1 MSSDVATYRFLA
13 DLEQQATQVQAVAPV
28 LIAAGSSEAYRW
40 GRIDERTQSFQPAGR
55 SGNSAI
61 TESEELMGRRVRN
74 QLINVAQVKR
84 VTEALVDLIV
94 GCGMQT
100 FSDPLD
106 ASVSIAEL
114 KDGKFENELNH
125 ALEADEYYDE
135 WFNDPKRFNTR
146 RKIAGPDF
154 QRLAMKECV
163 TAGSAIILE
172 CFKRNPSGD
181 PELCYQLI
189 EREQLDRSK
198 DRPAGIGQNKIV
210 NGIEFDSD
218 DVEIAFHILDAH
230 PYDDY
235 GLGGAFTKSTRIP
248 AERII
253 HLVLFN
259 RPSDT
264 IGVNWLHAIAQN
276 QFDRDSFFGYEL
288 QTAARA
294 ARMLLVAKFK
304 NVRSGAA
311 GLGLDDG
318 QDTADAYGNMQ
329 LKLGASPHAFAIGT
343 EDSIELIETNR
354 PNSNS
359 KEFINQLDRDTAGGA
374 GLSSFSVT
382 GDYSQSNFTSVR
394 GALLAEDQHIR
405 PLQNWFARDL
415 AIPMRRRHQQL
426 AILGRKLKTVTVA
439 QYMANRRKYERF
451 EAIGAGRELLDP
463 AAESEAALSK
473 LRGCLSTLK
482 LECARRGLHWIRVL
496 RQAAWE
502 NSVAG
507 MFGVLLDFS
516 KGQGST
522 ATTTTRDQAS
532 GSKQGAA

>member
-1 MSSDVATYRFLA
+1 M
-13 DLEQQATQVQAVAPV
+13 
-28 LIAAGSSEAYRW
+28 
-40 GRIDERTQSFQPAGR
+40 
-55 SGNSAI
+55 
-61 TESEELMGRRVRN
+61 
-74 QLINVAQVKR
+74 
-84 VTEALVDLIV
+84 
-94 GCGMQT
+94 
-100 FSDPLD
+100 
-106 ASVSIAEL
+106 
-114 KDGKFENELNH
+114 
-125 ALEADEYYDE
+125 
-135 WFNDPKRFNTR
+135 
-146 RKIAGPDF
+146 
-154 QRLAMKECV
+154 
-163 TAGSAIILE
+163 
-172 CFKRNPSGD
+172 
-181 PELCYQLI
+181 
-189 EREQLDRSK
+189 
-198 DRPAGIGQNKIV
+198 
-210 NGIEFDSD
+210 
-218 DVEIAFHILDAH
+218 
-230 PYDDY
+230 
-235 GLGGAFTKSTRIP
+235 
-248 AERII
+248 
-253 HLVLFN
+253 LFN
-259 RPSDT
+259 RPSDS
-264 IGVNWLHAIAQN
+264 IGANWLHAIAQN

-304 NVRSGAA
+304 NVRTGAA

-318 QDTADAYGNMQ
+318 QDSADAYGNLQ

-359 KEFINQLDRDTAGGA
+359 KDFISQLDRDTAGGA

-394 GALLAEDQHIR
+394 GALLAEDAHIR

-415 AIPMRRRHQQL
+415 AIPMRREHQKL

-473 LRGCLSTLK
+473 LRGLLSTLK

-507 MFGVLLDFS
+507 LFGVVLDFS
-516 KGQGST
+516 KGQGG
-522 ATTTTRDQAS
+522 ATTKTTRDQESGS

>member
-1 MSSDVATYRFLA
+1 MHSDASTYRFLA
-13 DLEQQATQVQAVAPV
+13 DLEQQASQSSRTMLVS
-28 LIAAGSSEAYRW
+28 AGSSEAFRW
-40 GRIDERTQSFQPAGR
+40 GRVDERTQSFQPAGR

-61 TESEELMGRRVRN
+61 MESDDLMGRRVRN
-74 QLINVAQVKR
+74 QTVNVAQVKR

-100 FSDPLD
+100 FADPLD

-114 KDGKFENELNH
+114 KAGKFENELNH
-125 ALEADEYYDE
+125 ALETDEYYDE

-154 QRLAMKECV
+154 QRLAMKECIS
-163 TAGSAIILE
+163 TGSVIILE
-172 CFKRNPSGD
+172 CFKRNPEGE
-181 PELCYQLI
+181 PELCYQMI

-198 DRPAGIGQNKIV
+198 DRPAAYGQNKIV
-210 NGIEFDSD
+210 NGIEFDAD
-218 DVEIAFHILDAH
+218 DVEVAFHILEAH
-230 PYDDY
+230 PFDVY
-235 GLGGAFTKSTRIP
+235 GMGGSSAKS
-248 AERII
+248 ERVDASRVI

-304 NVRSGAA
+304 NVRAGAA

-318 QDTADAYGNMQ
+318 QDSDDLYGNQQ
-329 LKLGASPHAFAIGT
+329 LKLGASPHAFAIGV
-343 EDSIELIETNR
+343 DDDIKLIETNR

-359 KEFINQLDRDTAGGA
+359 KEFIRQLDNDTAGGA

-394 GALLAEDQHIR
+394 GALLAEDAHIR

-415 AIPMRRRHQQL
+415 AIPMRRRHQNL

-463 AAESEAALSK
+463 SAESEAALSK

-507 MFGVLLDFS
+507 LFGVLLDFS
-516 KGQGST
+516 KGQGG
-522 ATTTTRDQAS
+522 ATTKTTRDQSS
-532 GSKQGAA
+532 GSQQGAV